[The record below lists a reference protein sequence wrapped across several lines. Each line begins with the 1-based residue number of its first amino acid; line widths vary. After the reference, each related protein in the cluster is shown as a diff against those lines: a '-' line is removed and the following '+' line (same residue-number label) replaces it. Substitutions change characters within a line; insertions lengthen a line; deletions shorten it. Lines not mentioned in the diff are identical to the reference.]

1 MNIWRDRLHRWLA
14 PIARRSPLSPNAI
27 TLIALVINMAVGAL
41 LYMRWFFAAMVVL
54 AFSGLADAFDGIVA
68 RVQGKE
74 TRFGDFLDHFAD
86 RVSDAFILTG
96 WLLGNEVRI
105 EVALAATIAIGLNSY
120 IGTQLQ
126 ATWHEREYDTV
137 GRGEFILALMIF
149 PIFSSILYQNH
160 WDHLAFWGLRI
171 VEWMALLISVFA
183 FFGVSQ
189 RIRIAARM
197 ERR

>member
-27 TLIALVINMAVGAL
+27 TLIALLINMAVGAL

-160 WDHLAFWGLRI
+160 WDHLTFSGLRI